1 MADIVALVALGRH
14 QQRDLVLSGC
24 TSGLANELAALR
36 AALQLAHTLNDAQ
49 RQELAIALET
59 LPRVTIDIGRV
70 IDSERATWAWIRE
83 HGVATLKW
91 PVTDDKHL
99 EAVVSAAEAYFDQIE
114 PVLEL
119 PTAEALARLKAIQD
133 DIPVPTR
140 SVLYEVLPTFSGL
153 LEWRQQAVDMTAA
166 TIAYLRREELP
177 STRECT
183 VEVDRGSMTLT
194 WRWPYPGPTGRTET
208 DTIELLHWAGAK
220 APREDS
226 GADGS

>member
-1 MADIVALVALGRH
+1 
-14 QQRDLVLSGC
+14 
-24 TSGLANELAALR
+24 LANELITLR

-49 RQELAIALET
+49 GQELATALKT
-59 LPRVTIDIGRV
+59 LPRVTIDKRRV

-91 PVTDDKHL
+91 PVDLKQRVADDKHL
-99 EAVVSAAEAYFDQIE
+99 EAVVSAAEAYFNQIE

-140 SVLYEVLPTFSGL
+140 SVLYEVLPSFGGL
-153 LEWRQQAVDMTAA
+153 IEWRQRAVDITAV

-177 STRECT
+177 STSEFT
-183 VEVDRGSMTLT
+183 VEVDQGSMTMT
-194 WRWPYPGPTGRTET
+194 WRWPYPAPAGRTET
-208 DTIELLHWAGAK
+208 DTIELLHWASEK
-220 APREDS
+220 TPRKDS
-226 GADGS
+226 GADGP

>member
-24 TSGLANELAALR
+24 RIGLANELAALR
-36 AALQLAHTLNDAQ
+36 AALQLAHTLSDVQ
-49 RQELAIALET
+49 RQELAIALEK
-59 LPRVTIDIGRV
+59 LPRVTDIGRV

-83 HGVATLKW
+83 HGVETLKW
-91 PVTDDKHL
+91 PVADDNHL
-99 EAVVSAAEAYFDQIE
+99 EACVRAAETYFDQIE

-119 PTAEALARLKAIQD
+119 PAAEALARLTAIQD
-133 DIPVPTR
+133 NIPVPTR
-140 SVLYEVLPTFSGL
+140 SVLYEVLPPFSGL
-153 LEWRQQAVDMTAA
+153 IEWRQRAVDMTAV
-166 TIAYLRREELP
+166 TIAYLRREETP
-177 STRECT
+177 STSECT

-194 WRWPYPGPTGRTET
+194 WRWPYPGLTGRTET
-208 DTIELLHWAGAK
+208 DTIDLLHWAGPK